1 MKFILRRRKKKKNF
15 LKGKH
20 QNCYS
25 KSMRWILAC
34 VFGMVVFVFGCQDPQ
49 TEEETPML
57 TEVNIS
63 LDSLSFQRLYD
74 LRDRWERD
82 SLKIYLSDRDPSYRA
97 FAARLFA
104 DIILPDDADTIGALI
119 SDPVVEVRRAAAYTL
134 GQSRS
139 KRAIPYLMK
148 VFQQQDSLGVDP
160 LTFKYALEAIGKCG
174 DSTFLPLLADIST
187 YENED
192 TLLLEGQV
200 LGMFQL
206 GQRGFT
212 HEKATQQAVRY
223 ISDTLVPPSVRMIA
237 ANYLVV
243 SSAGM
248 EEFSEKINTAFESEE
263 EPEIRMFLGQLLG
276 QTGNGAANRILS
288 LMKKE
293 SDPGVRVQILRG
305 VPHLPVAAR
314 HQILRTALRDRHEWV
329 GRTAGELLLEYGSSA
344 YSEAYANWA
353 FSQHSP
359 EVYPLV
365 LAIGNKYVR
374 NSFFHEMIQDLVF
387 QRIETTS
394 DPFLKKDYIA
404 AAGYHPLTAE
414 RLLDQNQGGMDHILR
429 TAIIEAVV
437 HSVRDQGYI
446 SHRIRDFLT
455 QKWKSGDVAAVALIS
470 PLIAEFPQFFPV
482 LSKDRKQWEAVGEKL
497 QIPKEIEAD
506 IELKKAVSILFD
518 EEFDPHYYENKEWYS
533 EKIDWKLYGGLS
545 ENPRAE
551 IVTTRGVIEIEFLKK
566 EAPASVLNFI
576 YLSELGYYNEKQI
589 HRVVPNF
596 VIQGG
601 GNRGDGYGSMDY
613 TIRTEVPPGY
623 FDRSG
628 WVGMASAGMHT
639 ESQQWFITHRP
650 ALHLSGKYS
659 RFGRLV
665 SGREILME
673 SKRGD
678 IIKEIIIHR

>member
-34 VFGMVVFVFGCQDPQ
+34 VFGMVVFVFGCQAPQ
-49 TEEETPML
+49 TEEETSML

-374 NSFFHEMIQDLVF
+374 NSFFHEMIQELVF
-387 QRIETTS
+387 QRIEATS

-576 YLSELGYYNEKQI
+576 YLSESGYYNEKQI

-613 TIRTEVPPGY
+613 TIRTEVSPGY

>member
-34 VFGMVVFVFGCQDPQ
+34 VFGMVVFVFGCQAPQ
-49 TEEETPML
+49 TEEETSML

-576 YLSELGYYNEKQI
+576 YLSESGYYNEKQI

>member
-1 MKFILRRRKKKKNF
+1 MKFIPRRRKKKKNF
-15 LKGKH
+15 LKDNH
-20 QNCYS
+20 QNYCS
-25 KSMRWILAC
+25 RSMRWILAC
-34 VFGMVVFVFGCQDPQ
+34 IFGMVVFVFGCQDRK
-49 TEEETPML
+49 TEEEVAVL

-63 LDSLSFQRLYD
+63 LDSLSFQKLYD

-82 SLKIYLSDRDPSYRA
+82 SLKMYISDRDPSYRA
-97 FAARLFA
+97 FTARLFA
-104 DIILPDDADTIGALI
+104 DIILPDDVDTIGALMN
-119 SDPVVEVRRAAAYTL
+119 DPVVEVRRAAAYTL

-139 KRAIPYLMK
+139 DKAIPYLMK

-187 YENED
+187 YKNED
-192 TLLLEGQV
+192 TLLLEGQL

-206 GQRGFT
+206 GQRGFA
-212 HEKATQQAVRY
+212 HEKAAQQAIRY

-248 EEFSEKINTAFESEE
+248 EEFSEKISTAFESEE
-263 EPEIRMFLGQLLG
+263 DPEIRMFLGQLLG
-276 QTGNGAANRILS
+276 QTGNGAANRILTQ
-288 LMKKE
+288 MKKE
-293 SDPGVRVQILRG
+293 TDPRVRVQILRG

-314 HQILRTALRDRHEWV
+314 HQILRTALRDPHEWV

-344 YSEAYANWA
+344 YSETYANWA
-353 FSQHSP
+353 FSQYSP

-387 QRIETTS
+387 QRIDTTN

-404 AAGYHPLTAE
+404 AAGQHPLTAA
-414 RLLDQNQGGMDHILR
+414 RLLDQDQGGMDHVIR
-429 TAIIEAVV
+429 TAIIESVV
-437 HSVRDQGYI
+437 HSVRDQSHI

-455 QKWKSGDVAAVALIS
+455 QKWESGDVAAVALIS
-470 PLIAEFPQFFPV
+470 PLIVEFPQFFPV
-482 LSKDRKQWEAVGEKL
+482 LSKDRTQWEAVGEKL
-497 QIPKEIEAD
+497 QMPKEIEAH
-506 IELKKAVSILFD
+506 IELKKAVSILFG
-518 EEFDPHYYENKEWYS
+518 EEFDPHYYEKKEWHTG
-533 EKIDWKLYGGLS
+533 KIDWNLYGELP

-551 IVTTRGVIEIEFLKK
+551 IVTTRGIMEIELLKK

-576 YLSELGYYNEKQI
+576 NLAESGYYNEKQI

-613 TIRTEVPPGY
+613 TIRTEVAPGY

-650 ALHLSGKYS
+650 ALHLSGRYS

-665 SGREILME
+665 RGEEILME

-678 IIKEIIIHR
+678 IIKEIIVHR

>member
-1 MKFILRRRKKKKNF
+1 MKFILRRIKKKKNF

-20 QNCYS
+20 QNYYS

-34 VFGMVVFVFGCQDPQ
+34 VFGMVVFVFGCQAPQ
-49 TEEETPML
+49 TEEETSML

-374 NSFFHEMIQDLVF
+374 NSFFHEMIQELVF
-387 QRIETTS
+387 QRIEATS

-576 YLSELGYYNEKQI
+576 YLSESGYYNEKQI

-613 TIRTEVPPGY
+613 TIRTEVSPGY